1 MTVIIMVMIIVIVV
15 IMFVMIMAF
24 VVIMII
30 MFVVIMAFVVIM
42 IIMFVVIMAF
52 VIIMIIVVVMI
63 IVVIMDMHFSVKVF
77 SLSPNQS
84 RANGS
89 FDRERAAIAE
99 APLKNATKHAING
112 VMLGFTIKVDI
123 KTTMPLDGDDGREV
137 KLAGFKSLSATTM
150 GAVGESRRTRRER
163 KG

>member
-15 IMFVMIMAF
+15 IVVIVVIMFVMII
-24 VVIMII
+24 VVA
-30 MFVVIMAFVVIM
+30 VIMAFVVIM

-89 FDRERAAIAE
+89 FDRERAAIAK

-112 VMLGFTIKVDI
+112 VMLGLAIKVDV
-123 KTTMPLDGDDGREV
+123 KTTMTLDGDDGREV
-137 KLAGFKSLSATTM
+137 KLAGLKSLSATTM
-150 GAVGESRRTRRER
+150 GAVGKSRRTRRKR

>member
-1 MTVIIMVMIIVIVV
+1 MTVIIMVMIIMIVV
-15 IMFVMIMAF
+15 IMFVMI
-24 VVIMII
+24 VV
-30 MFVVIMAFVVIM
+30 VAVIMAFVVIM

-52 VIIMIIVVVMI
+52 VIIMIMVIMIVMVVMI

-89 FDRERAAIAE
+89 FDRERAAIAK

-112 VMLGFTIKVDI
+112 VMLGLAIKVDV
-123 KTTMPLDGDDGREV
+123 KTTMTLDGDDGREV
-137 KLAGFKSLSATTM
+137 KLAGLKSLSATTM
-150 GAVGESRRTRRER
+150 GAVGKSRRTRRKR

>member
-1 MTVIIMVMIIVIVV
+1 MTVIIMVVIIVIVV
-15 IMFVMIMAF
+15 IMFVMIIVVIMIVVVVMIMAF

-42 IIMFVVIMAF
+42 IMVIM
-52 VIIMIIVVVMI
+52 IVMVV
-63 IVVIMDMHFSVKVF
+63 VVIMDMHFSVKVF

-89 FDRERAAIAE
+89 FDRERAAIAKT
-99 APLKNATKHAING
+99 PLKNATKHAING
-112 VMLGFTIKVDI
+112 VMLGLAIKVDV
-123 KTTMPLDGDDGREV
+123 KTTMTLDGDDGREV
-137 KLAGFKSLSATTM
+137 KLAGLKSLSATTM
-150 GAVGESRRTRRER
+150 GAVGKSRRTRRKR

>member
-15 IMFVMIMAF
+15 IMFVMII
-24 VVIMII
+24 VVA
-30 MFVVIMAFVVIM
+30 VIMAFVVIM

-89 FDRERAAIAE
+89 FDRERAAIAK

-123 KTTMPLDGDDGREV
+123 KTTMALDGDDGREV

-150 GAVGESRRTRRER
+150 GAVSESRRTRSER

>member
-1 MTVIIMVMIIVIVV
+1 MIMVFVIIVI
-15 IMFVMIMAF
+15 
-24 VVIMII
+24 
-30 MFVVIMAFVVIM
+30 
-42 IIMFVVIMAF
+42 
-52 VIIMIIVVVMI
+52 VMI

-99 APLKNATKHAING
+99 APLKNATKHSING
-112 VMLGFTIKVDI
+112 VMLGFTIKVDV
-123 KTTMPLDGDDGREV
+123 KTTMTLDGDDGREV
-137 KLAGFKSLSATTM
+137 KLASFKSLSATTM
-150 GAVGESRRTRRER
+150 GAVGESRRTRRKR